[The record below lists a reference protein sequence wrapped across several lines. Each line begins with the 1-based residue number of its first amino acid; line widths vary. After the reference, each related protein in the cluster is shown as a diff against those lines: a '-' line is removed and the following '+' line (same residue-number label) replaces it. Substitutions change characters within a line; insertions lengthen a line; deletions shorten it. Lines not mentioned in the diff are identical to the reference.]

1 MNYFFKIFGVDF
13 RFDFTSS
20 QRQKLNDRKTIKL
33 IFSSYLAAIVI
44 SALILMT
51 PACSKIDLS
60 FVDAIFT
67 SSSAISCTGLIV
79 KSTGNDFTF
88 FGQFIILLIIQ
99 LGGFGYM
106 SLAILLA
113 IAIGKKLSFT
123 DRMILKESYEYP
135 TMQGVV
141 RLLIRIFQYML
152 FVELVGALFLSARF
166 AFDMPPI
173 DAVWNGIFH
182 AVSAFNNAGFSLF
195 DSSMIGY
202 KGDIFMNFFICLLI
216 IIGGLGYMIIFELL
230 FYRQKLVPKLTPYAK
245 IVLISSFALI
255 ALGAFLFFS
264 LEHYNPKTLGNLTYL
279 EQFLSSIFA
288 SVNLRTSGFNS
299 LDLSGAS
306 DSTLFF
312 STIFMLIG
320 GAPAST
326 AGGIKI
332 TTFVVLGVTAW
343 FFLKGEPSP
352 ILYKRV
358 IPQETIYKALSI
370 VMVTIFY
377 ISISTIII
385 VEIEQKDFTR
395 TFFEIISAFA
405 TVGISTGDGNVASYS
420 NLFSDFSKILLAII
434 MFMGKVG
441 VLTFSAII
449 LGKPIK
455 KNIQYPEGKIIL

>member
-1 MNYFFKIFGVDF
+1 
-13 RFDFTSS
+13 
-20 QRQKLNDRKTIKL
+20 
-33 IFSSYLAAIVI
+33 
-44 SALILMT
+44 MT

-395 TFFEIISAFA
+395 TFFEIISALA

>member
-1 MNYFFKIFGVDF
+1 
-13 RFDFTSS
+13 
-20 QRQKLNDRKTIKL
+20 
-33 IFSSYLAAIVI
+33 
-44 SALILMT
+44 MT
-51 PACSKIDLS
+51 PACSKIDIS
-60 FVDAIFT
+60 FVDAVFT

-99 LGGFGYM
+99 FGGFGYM

-113 IAIGKKLSFT
+113 VAIGKKLSFT
-123 DRMILKESYEYP
+123 DRMILKESFEYP

-141 RLLIRIFQYML
+141 RLLIRIFYYML
-152 FVELVGALFLSARF
+152 IVEAIGACFLTTRF
-166 AFDMPPI
+166 AFDMPFI
-173 DAVWNGIFH
+173 DATWYGIFH
-182 AVSAFNNAGFSLF
+182 SISAFNNAGFSLF

-202 KGDIFMNFFICLLI
+202 KGDIAMNLFVCTLI
-216 IIGGLGYMIIFELL
+216 VTGGLGYMVIFELL
-230 FYRQKLVPKLTPYAK
+230 FYRRKLIPKLTPYAK
-245 IVLISSFALI
+245 MILTSSFSLVI
-255 ALGAFLFFS
+255 AGAFLFYS
-264 LEHYNPKTLGNLTYL
+264 LEYYNPKTLAKLSYL

-288 SVNLRTSGFNS
+288 SINLRTSGFNS

-312 STIFMLIG
+312 STIFMIIG

-332 TTFVVLGVTAW
+332 TTFVVLAVTAW
-343 FFLKGEPSP
+343 FFLKGEPRP

-358 IPQETIYKALSI
+358 IPHDTIHKALSI
-370 VMVTIFY
+370 AMITVLY
-377 ISISTIII
+377 IWLSTLII

-434 MFMGKVG
+434 MFMGKIG
-441 VLTFSAII
+441 VLTFSTII
-449 LGKPIK
+449 LGKPVK
-455 KNIQYPEGKIIL
+455 KNIEYPEGKIIL

>member
-1 MNYFFKIFGVDF
+1 
-13 RFDFTSS
+13 
-20 QRQKLNDRKTIKL
+20 
-33 IFSSYLAAIVI
+33 
-44 SALILMT
+44 MT

-173 DAVWNGIFH
+173 DAIWNGIFH

-255 ALGAFLFFS
+255 ALGAVLFFS

>member
-1 MNYFFKIFGVDF
+1 
-13 RFDFTSS
+13 
-20 QRQKLNDRKTIKL
+20 
-33 IFSSYLAAIVI
+33 
-44 SALILMT
+44 MT

-255 ALGAFLFFS
+255 ALGAVLFFS

>member
-1 MNYFFKIFGVDF
+1 MAVLF
-13 RFDFTSS
+13 SLS
-20 QRQKLNDRKTIKL
+20 QRQKLSDRETIKL

>member
-1 MNYFFKIFGVDF
+1 
-13 RFDFTSS
+13 
-20 QRQKLNDRKTIKL
+20 
-33 IFSSYLAAIVI
+33 
-44 SALILMT
+44 MT